1 MQSAWE
7 RINNLYANED
17 DLDEKLMSDVY
28 DKGLSLGFLLVIQK
42 ACCLNVVC
50 GSS

>member
-28 DKGLSLGFLLVIQK
+28 DKGLSLGYMRTSRMKLR
-42 ACCLNVVC
+42 CL
-50 GSS
+50 SMLIE